1 MATVLIMFYICILCG
16 VVSKRSHGTS
26 NAFNFTGY
34 LLVLSSVRLAL
45 DIFFIIIFALMF
57 WSTIYCFNLRK
68 DSLSQFHSLSFVTWN
83 SCGTKCTD
91 HRFLANAF
99 LNFPDFFQCLPN
111 GSWNSTNHS
120 DGKISSIRTR
130 RMSNCLLLSLDS
142 NFDLGNQF
150 LHINSIFQYFW
161 NSVFHLFSS
170 RISTKSNFQ

>member
-1 MATVLIMFYICILCG
+1 MSSPSDLTEHRMRSISPAIACSIVRSTCTEYFFYYYFRFNVLVNDILFQF
-16 VVSKRSHGTS
+16 
-26 NAFNFTGY
+26 AQGY
-34 LLVLSSVRLAL
+34 
-45 DIFFIIIFALMF
+45 
-57 WSTIYCFNLRK
+57 
-68 DSLSQFHSLSFVTWN
+68 LSQFHSLSFVTWN

-99 LNFPDFFQCLPN
+99 LNFPDFFQCLLN